1 MTLIGW
7 SSLSRPPER
16 PRNRRLSL
24 TKPRPWSRQ
33 PRPPEDGTHPDQP
46 RNRWLSLTKPRLA
59 GAGLILGPL
68 GLPWR
73 ARVLLVTLAC
83 LVAAGLVF
91 TAGIAAGSASM
102 TLTDVIASLAGTGT
116 KAQQFIVFE
125 LRLPRAAAG
134 VAVGL
139 CLGLAG
145 ALTQTFSRNPLATPD
160 IIGVTSG
167 ASAGAVAAI
176 VLGGGGYSVGA
187 SLLGFGIPVVATVG
201 GLVAAA
207 IVYGLSW
214 RNGVDSYR
222 LILIGIGVT
231 ASLGGIT
238 SYLLV
243 RAQLTQATAA
253 TQWLVGS
260 LSGVSWASVW
270 PMVVALV
277 VVTPIALAQSA
288 PLGITQLGDEF
299 ANGLGVAVQRHRLL
313 VIAAAV
319 VLTSAAVSAA
329 GPVEFVA
336 FVAPQLARRLA
347 GTARPP
353 LLASALV
360 GGVLVLAADVAAR
373 AAFPGELPVG
383 ILTAVIGAPYL
394 IWLLTR
400 RDDKRRTA

>member
-1 MTLIGW
+1 METRVD
-7 SSLSRPPER
+7 SPSR
-16 PRNRRLSL
+16 
-24 TKPRPWSRQ
+24 
-33 PRPPEDGTHPDQP
+33 GTGPQGV
-46 RNRWLSLTKPRLA
+46 L
-59 GAGLILGPL
+59 LGPV

-73 ARVLLVTLAC
+73 ARVLLATLGLLAV
-83 LVAAGLVF
+83 VAGGFAVGLW
-91 TAGIAAGSASM
+91 AGSANLSLLEVLR
-102 TLTDVIASLAGTGT
+102 TLAGAGT
-116 KAQQFIVFE
+116 KASEFIVLE

-160 IIGVTSG
+160 ILGVTSG
-167 ASAGAVAAI
+167 ASAGAVTAI

-187 SLLGFGIPVVATVG
+187 GLLGFGIPVVATVG
-201 GLVAAA
+201 GLLAAA

-214 RNGVDSYR
+214 RGGIDSYR
-222 LILIGIGVT
+222 IILIGIGIT
-231 ASLGGIT
+231 ASLGGLT
-238 SYLLV
+238 NYLLV
-243 RAQLTQATAA
+243 RAQITQATAA

-270 PMVVALV
+270 PMVVVVAV
-277 VVTPIALAQSA
+277 VV
-288 PLGITQLGDEF
+288 PLVLFESSRLEISQLGDEF
-299 ANGLGVAVQRHRLL
+299 ATGLGVGLQRHRVI

-319 VLTSAAVSAA
+319 VLTAAAVSAA

-353 LLASALV
+353 LLASALA
-360 GGVLVLAADVAAR
+360 GAAVVTIADIAAR
-373 AAFPGELPVG
+373 SLFPAELPVG
-383 ILTAVIGAPYL
+383 ILTAIVGAPYL

-400 RDDKRRTA
+400 HPKESR